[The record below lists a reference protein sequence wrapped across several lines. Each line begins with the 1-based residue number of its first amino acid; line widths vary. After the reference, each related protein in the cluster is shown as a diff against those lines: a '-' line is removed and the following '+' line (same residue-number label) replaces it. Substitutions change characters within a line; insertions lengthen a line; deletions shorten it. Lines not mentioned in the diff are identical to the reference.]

1 MSAWLAIVLRDAR
14 LGAGGEA
21 VIALVFFVIT
31 VSLFPLA
38 LGPEPQLLAR
48 IGPGVIWVAGL
59 LAALLSLERL
69 FAEDARDGSLDQ
81 LRLSGMAL
89 ELMVLAKA
97 CAHWLLSGLPLA
109 VMTPL
114 IGLLFGLPA
123 GMIGILVITLA
134 LGMPTISL
142 IGSVAAAL
150 AVGSR
155 RTGLL
160 IAILVLPLSVP
171 VIIFALA
178 AAQAWAWGET
188 VRPHLLLLAACFA
201 AGLTLAPLAAAA
213 GLRLAM
219 ES

>member
-1 MSAWLAIVLRDAR
+1 MNAWLAIVFRDAR

-21 VIALVFFVIT
+21 LIALVFFVIT

-38 LGPEPQLLAR
+38 LGPQPELLER

-59 LAALLSLERL
+59 LSALLSLDRL

-81 LRLSGMAL
+81 LRLSGLPL
-89 ELMVLAKA
+89 EMVVLAKA
-97 CAHWLLSGLPLA
+97 SAHWLVSGLPLA
-109 VMTPL
+109 IMAPA
-114 IGLLFGLPA
+114 IALLFDLPT
-123 GMIGILVITLA
+123 GIVGVLVVSLI
-134 LGMPTISL
+134 LGMPTVSL
-142 IGSVAAAL
+142 IGAVAASL

-171 VIIFALA
+171 VIIFALSA
-178 AAQAWAWGET
+178 SQAWVWGET
-188 VRPHLLLLAACFA
+188 VRPHLLLMAACFA
-201 AGLTLAPLAAAA
+201 MGLAFAPLAAAA